1 MCSKEKNHFL
11 NFGTPV
17 RSNKTKMSQSIDM
30 KGQQVKKERVD
41 VAETLKQNPTRK
53 RLWRKPKNPTENDG
67 NTQLGDHIN
76 CPTEGIFRLHPL
88 ENPEVKGQ
96 FKTSAHETPGPSRIP
111 PVPGHSCVGSTD
123 IETSV
128 WTKAEESIRQTL
140 FEGRGYPK
148 GIFRLTPIVRGLYIP
163 KERDQP
169 LFNGHE
175 KLDDAT
181 LGPSAISDQ
190 SWTDDIDDFNYE
202 LDLTKDVHSH
212 VDLTNV
218 IARNSKKRKRE
229 EDEGDEELKPERKR
243 ARRTGSW
250 LPSKKRKREE
260 DEDDEMCKPPPKRA
274 RHTGG
279 WMM

>member
-1 MCSKEKNHFL
+1 
-11 NFGTPV
+11 
-17 RSNKTKMSQSIDM
+17 MSQSIDM

-67 NTQLGDHIN
+67 NTQIGDHIN

-88 ENPEVKGQ
+88 ESPDPEVRGQ

-111 PVPGHSCVGSTD
+111 SVPGHTCVGSTD

-128 WTKAEESIRQTL
+128 WS
-140 FEGRGYPK
+140 
-148 GIFRLTPIVRGLYIP
+148 
-163 KERDQP
+163 
-169 LFNGHE
+169 
-175 KLDDAT
+175 
-181 LGPSAISDQ
+181 
-190 SWTDDIDDFNYE
+190 
-202 LDLTKDVHSH
+202 
-212 VDLTNV
+212 V

-279 WMM
+279 WVRGLRTALQSGSDEER